1 MKRIIRYFMRG
12 VFVLWLI
19 SVCAIDSPSWTP
31 FIINAVCTAILGLYA
46 WANDWFYDYDY
57 KED

>member
-1 MKRIIRYFMRG
+1 MKILMKG
-12 VFVLWLI
+12 VLILWLI
-19 SVCAIDSPSWTP
+19 SASALDSPTWTP

-46 WANDWFYDYDY
+46 WANDWFYEYDY

>member
-1 MKRIIRYFMRG
+1 MKILMKG
-12 VFVLWLI
+12 VLILWLI
-19 SVCAIDSPSWTP
+19 SASALDSPTWTP